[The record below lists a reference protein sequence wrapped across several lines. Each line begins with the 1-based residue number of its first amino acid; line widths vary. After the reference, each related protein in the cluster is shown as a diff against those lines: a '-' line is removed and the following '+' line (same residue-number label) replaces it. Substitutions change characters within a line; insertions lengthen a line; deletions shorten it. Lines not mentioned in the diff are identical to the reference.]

1 MPALD
6 AGQDLK
12 ERRKMTAE
20 TFPFS
25 HKVNASRVVDKD
37 EHVTVSPDAK
47 ALRAIAETYDLEA
60 VRDLTAEFTLKPYRK
75 AGIRVVGP
83 VQATLSQMC
92 VVSLEPF
99 DSKLKIDVDRTFE
112 PVSSRPR
119 KIRDLNE
126 DGEIEIDLESLDP
139 PDVILDGVL
148 DLGAVICEELA
159 LSLDPFPR
167 KPGAEFEGG
176 DGEEEI
182 DEDEPE
188 ERPSPFAALQALK
201 DKPET
206 GK

>member
-1 MPALD
+1 
-6 AGQDLK
+6 
-12 ERRKMTAE
+12 MTTE
-20 TFPFS
+20 TFPYS

-37 EHVTVSPDAK
+37 EYVTVSPDAK
-47 ALRAIAETYDLEA
+47 ALAAIAETYDLEA
-60 VRDLTAEFTLKPYRK
+60 IRNLTAEFTLKPYRK
-75 AGIRVVGP
+75 AGVRVVGP
-83 VQATLSQMC
+83 VRAIVIQMC

-99 DSKLKIDVDRTFE
+99 DSKMEIDVDRTFE
-112 PVSSRPR
+112 PVSSRPC
-119 KIRDLNE
+119 KVRDLNE

-176 DGEEEI
+176 DGEDEI
-182 DEDEPE
+182 EDDEPE
-188 ERPSPFAALQALK
+188 EKPSPFAALQALK
-201 DKPET
+201 DKPES

>member
-1 MPALD
+1 
-6 AGQDLK
+6 
-12 ERRKMTAE
+12 MTTE
-20 TFPFS
+20 TFPYS
-25 HKVNASRVVDKD
+25 HKVNASRVIDKD
-37 EHVTVSPDAK
+37 EHITVSPDAA
-47 ALRAIAETYDLEA
+47 ALKAIAETYELDA
-60 VRDLTAEFTLKPYRK
+60 IRALTADFTLKPYRK
-75 AGIRVVGP
+75 AGVRVVGP
-83 VQATLSQMC
+83 ITATISQIC
-92 VVSLEPF
+92 VVTLEPF
-99 DSKLKIDVDRTFE
+99 ESRIAVDVGRTFE
-112 PVSSRPR
+112 PHSSRPR

-176 DGEEEI
+176 DGEDDIAEE
-182 DEDEPE
+182 EPE
-188 ERPSPFAALQALK
+188 EKPSPFAALQALK